1 MSMDINIIKKK
12 ILNLINASM
21 NIRRK
26 TYNALKHIVN
36 RLNDGTYYVN
46 INFNVCL
53 HNNNLFHIYTY
64 IKWTMKKTGVLFT
77 ISSVNFELKQ
87 GKEYRAEY
95 ILRILRLSLSPS
107 LSLSLSSP
115 LQSCCCSHLNRSVL
129 FFNSKLVI
137 ILFPFFINLI

>member
-1 MSMDINIIKKK
+1 MHQW
-12 ILNLINASM
+12 ILGV
-21 NIRRK
+21 
-26 TYNALKHIVN
+26 KHIVN

-53 HNNNLFHIYTY
+53 NNNNLFHRYKY

-95 ILRILRLSLSPS
+95 ILRIPRLSLSPRLSRS
-107 LSLSLSSP
+107 LSP
-115 LQSCCCSHLNRSVL
+115 LRYKAAV
-129 FFNSKLVI
+129 VAI
-137 ILFPFFINLI
+137 